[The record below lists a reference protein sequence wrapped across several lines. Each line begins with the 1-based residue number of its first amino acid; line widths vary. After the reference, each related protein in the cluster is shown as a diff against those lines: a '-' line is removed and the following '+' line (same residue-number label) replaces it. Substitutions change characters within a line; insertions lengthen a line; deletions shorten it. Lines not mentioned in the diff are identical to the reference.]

1 MAADREPLAAEV
13 DRARRLADEMAA
25 HDPIVLEL
33 HPMEALSVIG
43 QLQLAARHP
52 SNAGSTVA
60 VAEAVIERIV
70 AAYAAAGPSTHLE
83 RLVMEGARPS
93 YDAAAPRRAI
103 ADAELVPDHIRAR
116 MAEVVDRPSPLA
128 RLFGI
133 EVVDRPSPL
142 ARLFGIEVVDRPSPL
157 ARLFGIE
164 VVEDESVPP
173 GVLEVRGETT
183 TVVRVDDRPAGDVTT
198 VRPPAWRPPDI
209 VRPVGLVWS
218 GIRVDEFEGLG
229 YTITEPGD
237 DGPVLEP
244 GEIYGVPLA
253 MTIYVWSLAD
263 FRRLAELSRA
273 MHDIRRGLRLPGHIA
288 GEVYRPVLD
297 LLAGDAPALEVV
309 RAIEAVE
316 S

>member
-116 MAEVVDRPSPLA
+116 MA
-128 RLFGI
+128 